1 VGKSLS
7 GIDWIDV
14 TTLMNGLEAIH
25 EVKIEWTVSLPTVGA
40 GGLLA
45 FTVYAWVPAIEKPG
59 RREVARI
66 SGIWP
71 DKERPT
77 FDGYVFNKLYE
88 LDRAIGK
95 AYAQEEMPG

>member
-1 VGKSLS
+1 MGKSLS

-14 TTLMNGLEAIH
+14 ATLMNGLEAIH
-25 EVKIEWTVSLPTVGA
+25 EVKVEWTASTPTVGA

-45 FTVYAWVPAIEKPG
+45 ITVWAWTPAVDGPG
-59 RREVARI
+59 VREVARI

-71 DKERPT
+71 DKDRPSL
-77 FDGYVFNKLYE
+77 DGYVFNKLYD

-95 AYAQEEMPG
+95 EYAQRELPK